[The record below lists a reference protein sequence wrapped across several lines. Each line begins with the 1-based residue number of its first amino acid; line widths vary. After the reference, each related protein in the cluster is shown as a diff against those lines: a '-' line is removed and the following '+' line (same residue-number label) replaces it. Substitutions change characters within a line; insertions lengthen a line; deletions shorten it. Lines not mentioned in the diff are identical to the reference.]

1 MLIVCFHVLELLLD
15 DAAMPRGM
23 QVPEVGGG
31 WGVGEQQGAPSVG
44 QSPFYVPPLLQDTAL
59 GQVSFSI
66 LGSFGAA
73 LQVVLILYPLCRHW
87 GLCCRVPPPPHTHCC
102 PPPPPAVP
110 SVLSLT
116 PPRSYL
122 MLSSVVGFYSSP
134 LFTRLLPE
142 RQDTPLT
149 KVRPPSPPP

>member
-1 MLIVCFHVLELLLD
+1 M
-15 DAAMPRGM
+15 
-23 QVPEVGGG
+23 GG
-31 WGVGEQQGAPSVG
+31 GEQQGAPSVG

-87 GLCCRVPPPPHTHCC
+87 GLCCVRPVPPPPTHTVV
-102 PPPPPAVP
+102 PLPPPAVP